1 MVLVSRLATRFRLCQ
16 VVMVALVVGMA
27 ASAAAQ
33 TTEAVIF
40 GSVTDEQGL
49 ALPGVAVTVR
59 NQDTGTTRTL
69 VTGGAGEYRAAALTP
84 GNYEVLVELAGFAS
98 VQVTDI
104 ALVSQQVARQDVE
117 MGLSTLQET
126 VTVTGE
132 APQVEVTQTQVSAI
146 ITEEQLEMLPVA
158 NRAMISYALLLPGTS
173 TDGSRPRR
181 NNAQVGAG
189 TLRFTTLSLVDGM
202 HNMSTKAGEPRQDMP
217 QPAVREVRVIQTM
230 PNAEFGGRAGGV
242 VSIVTRGGTNVFSGE
257 AYEYFRN
264 KNLVRLDPLTQ
275 ATLDASG
282 EEKPEFSRHQFG
294 GGFGGPLVQ
303 DRVHFF
309 GAIEDTEQKQTY
321 RVDSGR
327 PELYGSLEGIFPN
340 DHTNRLFFARVD
352 SQLSPNQNAFVRWA
366 WQGGTFECEGCG
378 GNVSSGETLY
388 IQRDAT
394 VGGHTWVMGSRF
406 LNEFRFQ
413 WGQQW
418 HHSKPLG
425 TPDFF
430 EQVMTPERAQF
441 TEQQFIFPSFS
452 HEPESDYYNH
462 NAPVEPEIRN
472 DFSMLF
478 SGHSV
483 KIGYAFQNLFL
494 QEDQQGNSSGAW
506 EFDTDQAFDP
516 DNPATLAALS
526 NPILFEAELP
536 FWVERQKHHFH
547 QFYLQDEW
555 RPLSNLTLNLGVRY
569 EVDTGV
575 WNRNRDN
582 NTYYPTPLPY
592 VDFAS
597 RGDFNNFSPRFGLV
611 WDPADDGMTVVRM
624 GAGRQFNVIQ
634 NGIPGAETSF
644 GQQFDIEIDN
654 PSYPDPYGGLDPLTF
669 ASAGTPN
676 IGIVSNDLVNPWS
689 DMFTA
694 GVSRELGASLALH
707 VDGVYTDSKGF
718 DVGHRINAR
727 DPVTRLRPLTDW
739 GNITEDR
746 SVGWQKYRA
755 MYVRL
760 QKRFSNRH
768 QYQVS
773 YTLAKSTDNSF
784 GTNNTGNRT
793 DLNNPDLD
801 EGYSLNDRRHGLVF
815 SGAMDVGAGVTFGGV
830 WTVRSEKPFNATAGR
845 DLNGDGSNSD
855 YVPGT
860 SKGQG
865 NRIDMGTFLGNVN
878 TWRATQGRDP
888 VTEADID
895 SDKYNRLDVRLSKS
909 FDVGPS
915 QRIELIGQLFNVFG
929 TTNLGGVGF
938 RRQQNS
944 RSALFGQILGAQ
956 NRQEAE
962 IAVRFV
968 F

>member
-1 MVLVSRLATRFRLCQ
+1 MALVSRLATRFRLCQ

-59 NQDTGTTRTL
+59 NQNTGTTRTL
-69 VTGGAGEYRAAALTP
+69 VTGGAGGYRAAALAP
-84 GNYEVLVELAGFAS
+84 GTYEVLVELAGFAS

-104 ALVSQQVARQDVE
+104 VLVSQQVARQDVE
-117 MGLSTLQET
+117 LGLSTLQET

-132 APQVEVTQTQVSAI
+132 APQVEVTQSQVSAI
-146 ITEEQLEMLPVA
+146 VTEEQLNMLPVA
-158 NRAMISYALLLPGTS
+158 NRAMISFALLMPGTS

-217 QPAVREVRVIQTM
+217 PPSVREVRIIQTM

-264 KNLVRLDPLTQ
+264 KSLVRLDPLTQ
-275 ATLDASG
+275 ASIDAAG
-282 EEKPEFSRHQFG
+282 EEKPDFSRHQFG
-294 GGFGGPLVQ
+294 GGFGGPIIQ
-303 DRVHFF
+303 DRMHFF
-309 GAIEDTEQKQTY
+309 GAVEDTEQKQTY
-321 RVDSGR
+321 RVDSGF
-327 PELYGSLEGIFPN
+327 PELYGSMEGIFPN
-340 DHTNRLFFARVD
+340 DHTNRLFFGRVD
-352 SQLSPNQNAFVRWA
+352 TQLNQNQNAFVRWA

-378 GNVSSGETLY
+378 GAVASGETLY

-394 VGGHTWVMGSRF
+394 VAGHTWVMGSRF

-418 HHSKPLG
+418 HHAKPLG

-430 EQVMTPERAQF
+430 SQEFTQERERF
-441 TEQQFIFPSFS
+441 TQPTYVFPSMAF
-452 HEPESDYYNH
+452 EPRPNYYNH

-494 QEDQQGNSSGAW
+494 QEDQQGNSSGVW
-506 EFDTDQAFDP
+506 EFTTDQYFDP
-516 DNPATLAALS
+516 DDPASIANLTNPF
-526 NPILFEAELP
+526 LFEADLP
-536 FWVERQKHHFH
+536 FWVERQKHHYH

-555 RPLSNLTLNLGVRY
+555 RPMSNLTLNLGLRY
-569 EVDTGV
+569 ELDTGV

-582 NTYYPTPLPY
+582 NTFYPTPLPY

-597 RGDFNNFSPRFGLV
+597 RGDFNNVSPRFGLV
-611 WDPADDGMTVVRM
+611 WDPADDGMTVIRA

-634 NGIPGAETSF
+634 NGIPGNETGF
-644 GQQFDIEIDN
+644 GQQYAVEIVN
-654 PSYPDPYGGLDPLTF
+654 PSYPDPYRGQDPLSF
-669 ASAGTPN
+669 ASSAPPN
-676 IGIVSNDLVNPWS
+676 ISIVSNDLVNPWS
-689 DMFTA
+689 DMYTV
-694 GVSRELGASLALH
+694 GVSRELGAQLALH
-707 VDGVYTDSKGF
+707 VDGIYTDSNGF
-718 DVGHRINAR
+718 DVGYQINSR
-727 DPVTRLRPLTDW
+727 DPVTRQRPLPEW
-739 GNITEDR
+739 GRIQEDR
-746 SVGWQKYRA
+746 STGWQEYRA

-760 QKRFSNRH
+760 QKRYSDRH

-773 YTLAKSTDNSF
+773 YTLARARDNSF
-784 GTNNTGNRT
+784 GQNNTGNRT
-793 DLNNPDLD
+793 DIDRPELD
-801 EGYSLNDRRHGLVF
+801 EGYSVNDRRHGLVF
-815 SGAMDVGAGVTFGGV
+815 SGAVDAGFGITIGGV
-830 WTVRSEKPFNATAGR
+830 YTYRSQRPFHATAGR
-845 DLNGDGSNSD
+845 DLNGDQRNTD

-860 SKGQG
+860 SKSQG
-865 NRIDMGTFLGNVN
+865 NRSDMGVFLGNVN
-878 TWRATQGRDP
+878 AWRATQGRAP
-888 VTEADID
+888 VSEADID
-895 SDKYNRLDVRLSKS
+895 SDRFSKLDMRVSKS
-909 FDVGPS
+909 FNVGPS

-938 RRQQNS
+938 SRQQNS
-944 RSALFGQILGAQ
+944 RSNLFGQILGAQ

-962 IAVRFV
+962 LAIRFV

>member
-1 MVLVSRLATRFRLCQ
+1 
-16 VVMVALVVGMA
+16 MA

-33 TTEAVIF
+33 TTEAVLF

-49 ALPGVAVTVR
+49 ALPGVSVTVR
-59 NQDTGTTRTL
+59 NQDTGVTRSL
-69 VTGGAGEYRAAALTP
+69 VTGGAGEYRAAALSP
-84 GNYEVLVELAGFAS
+84 GAYEILAELAGFAS
-98 VQVTDI
+98 LQVTDI
-104 ALVSQQVARQDVE
+104 GLSSQQVARQDIE
-117 MGLSTLQET
+117 LGLSTLQET

-242 VSIVTRGGTNVFSGE
+242 VSIVTRGGTNLFTGE

-282 EEKPEFSRHQFG
+282 DPKPAFSRHQFG
-294 GGFGGPLVQ
+294 GGFGGPIIR

-309 GAIEDTEQKQTY
+309 TAAEDTEQHQTY
-321 RVDSGR
+321 RVASGR
-327 PELYGSLEGIFPN
+327 PELYGTLEGLFDN
-340 DHTNRLFFARVD
+340 DHTNRLFFGRVD
-352 SQLSPNQNAFVRWA
+352 AQLSSNQNAFVRWA

-394 VGGHTWVMGSRF
+394 VAGHTWVIGSRF

-418 HHSKPLG
+418 HHSMPMG
-425 TPDFF
+425 APNFF
-430 EQVMTPERAQF
+430 DQVMTPERMKY

-478 SGHSV
+478 ANHSIKV
-483 KIGYAFQNLFL
+483 GYAFQNLFL
-494 QEDQQGNSSGAW
+494 QEDQQGNSAGIW

-516 DNPATLAALS
+516 KDPNKMAALS
-526 NPILFEAELP
+526 NAILFEAQFP

-547 QFYLQDEW
+547 QFYLQDEF

-569 EVDTGV
+569 ELDTGV
-575 WNRNRDN
+575 WNRDRDN
-582 NTYYPTPLPY
+582 NTFYPTPLPY

-597 RGDFNNFSPRFGLV
+597 RGDFNNFSPRLGLV
-611 WDPADDGMTVVRM
+611 WDPNDDGMTVIRL

-634 NGIPGAETSF
+634 NGIPGAETGAF
-644 GQQFDIEIDN
+644 QQVAVQIDD
-654 PSYPDPYGGLDPLTF
+654 PSYPDPYDGLDPYDF
-669 ASAGTPN
+669 AKTGPRN
-676 IGIVSNDLVNPWS
+676 IGIVGNDLVNPWS
-689 DMFTA
+689 DMYTV
-694 GVSRELGASLALH
+694 GVSRELGASLAIH
-707 VDGVYTDSKGF
+707 VDGIYTDSKGF
-718 DVGHRINAR
+718 DVGHRINGK
-727 DPVTRLRPLTDW
+727 DLVTKIRPLPAW
-739 GNITEDR
+739 GNITQDR

-784 GTNNTGNRT
+784 GTVNTGNRT
-793 DLNNPDLD
+793 DLDHPEWD
-801 EGYSLNDRRHGLVF
+801 EGYSLNDRRHGVVF

-830 WTVRSEKPFNATAGR
+830 WTVRTEKPFNATAGR
-845 DLNGDGSNSD
+845 DLNGDGSKSD

-865 NRIDMGTFLGNVN
+865 NRSDMSAFLGNVN
-878 TWRATQGRDP
+878 AWRKSQKMSP
-888 VTEADID
+888 VSESAID
-895 SDKYNRLDVRLSKS
+895 SDRYNRLDVRLSKS
-909 FDVGPS
+909 FDVGSS

-929 TTNLGGVGF
+929 TTNMGGVGF
-938 RRQQNS
+938 KRQQNS

-962 IAVRFV
+962 LAVRFV